1 MPATIRLLGLGNE
14 ILGDD
19 ALGILIARQAEESFP
34 PEEVEVVSSSESGL
48 HLLDHVLDVERLIVV
63 DTIQTRGAEPGTV
76 YVVKEEDVPVPAG
89 ADSLHR
95 IGLFETLALARGLG
109 LRTAED
115 VTVIAVEAADCL
127 TVGGEMHP
135 AVKAAVPRVMGAIGE
150 LVAAANPSA

>member
-1 MPATIRLLGLGNE
+1 MQSAVRLLGLGNE

-19 ALGILIARQAEESFP
+19 ALGILIARQAEQSFP

-48 HLLDHVLDVERLIVV
+48 HLLDHVVDVERLIVV

-76 YVVKEEDVPVPAG
+76 YVVKEGDMPVAAG

-95 IGLFETLALARGLG
+95 MGLFDTLALARRLG

-115 VTVIAVEAADCL
+115 VTIIAVEAADCL

-135 AVKAAVPRVMGAIGE
+135 AVAAAMPRVMGAIRE
-150 LVAAANPSA
+150 MVRR